1 MDDVHNPRLRE
12 RPKKDSSGVTSGQAL
27 VSTSGVSSSR
37 NKRKRQGS
45 QEVQVHARGSPADD
59 LEETTEDTEMV
70 VSEDDDDPPPP
81 IIPRRP
87 GKLRPQGK
95 VSTEI
100 HLSITRSY
108 FMWRVL
114 FIAAFAHLTCPYS
127 NMNCSQI
134 ADDGIT
140 VDLPA
145 VPRKARTGKS
155 QTCTGDLWFH
165 CINGYCLQGCLC
177 FRFFKDFI
185 LQLKHFFDCFYS
197 AILKRPQEALLP
209 PPADIPSHQPSA
221 VIPSTPAPSS
231 TPSSSIAS
239 LKPGRRTVC

>member
-12 RPKKDSSGVTSGQAL
+12 RPKKDSSGVTSGQTL
-27 VSTSGVSSSR
+27 VSTSVVSSSR

-45 QEVQVHARGSPADD
+45 QEVLVHARGSPADD

-70 VSEDDDDPPPP
+70 ASEDDDDPPPP

-95 VSTEI
+95 VSTKI
-100 HLSITRSY
+100 QLSFTRSS
-108 FMWRVL
+108 FIWRVS
-114 FIAAFAHLTCPYS
+114 FIAAFAYLSCPHFFT
-127 NMNCSQI
+127 NCSQI
-134 ADDGIT
+134 AEDGIT

-145 VPRKARTGKS
+145 VPRKARTGKW
-155 QTCTGDLWFH
+155 QTCIGDLWFH
-165 CINGYCLQGCLC
+165 CMNGYCLQGCLC
-177 FRFFKDFI
+177 FRFFKEFI

-197 AILKRPQEALLP
+197 AILKRPQETLLP
-209 PPADIPSHQPSA
+209 PPADIPSHQPST
-221 VIPSTPAPSS
+221 VIASTPAPSS
-231 TPSSSIAS
+231 TPSSIAS